1 MIIHNEDIYNDT
13 YGRERMYLALQQ
25 RYEEGKS
32 DIPVPSEGTVRKI
45 MEKIGIIHKPRR
57 KANGITKADSEAH
70 KSDDLLKRNF
80 KAYKPLEKAIT
91 DISELKAKNGKVY
104 VSAIFDYFDRNYSLP
119 HIICPINN
127 ESRASKAATPALA
140 AVEVKDLSIRKSFA
154 PCSDRNVPMTLLF
167 ILTIRRSRSA

>member
-57 KANGITKADSEAH
+57 KANGITKADREAH

-80 KAYKPLEKAIT
+80 KADKPLEKEIT
-91 DISELKAKNGKVY
+91 DISELKAKDGKVY
-104 VSAIFDYFDRNYSLP
+104 ASAIFDCFDLMP
-119 HIICPINN
+119 LG
-127 ESRASKAATPALA
+127 LA
-140 AVEVKDLSIRKSFA
+140 I
-154 PCSDRNVPMTLLF
+154 
-167 ILTIRRSRSA
+167 